1 MGRGG
6 AIFSISR
13 AMAFASY
20 APTQIGSIVSLW
32 TSFQMIMGVPLL
44 GSIIS
49 ALIFTSISI
58 ALYPLARNRAID
70 HCSVEAVCLS
80 FCHQHIHYLTFE
92 AGRARKVYYFVASRV
107 TCEIILRSCTLALD
121 QY

>member
-20 APTQIGSIVSLW
+20 APTQIGSIVSLLM
-32 TSFQMIMGVPLL
+32 SLRMIIGVPLL

-49 ALIFTSISI
+49 ARILTSISI
-58 ALYPLARNRAID
+58 FSTPLLYTILADSERRLYLPIQTIWLGLSHPNRHYFSEDRWIAGKIYD
-70 HCSVEAVCLS
+70 LMARRVSA
-80 FCHQHIHYLTFE
+80 HIL
-92 AGRARKVYYFVASRV
+92 
-107 TCEIILRSCTLALD
+107 C
-121 QY
+121 